1 MIMAGWV
8 EMATLTRKGN
18 AVLGVRERPNSQAG
32 LISTAFK
39 LARSLGLSAL
49 HFVFSV
55 YVKGSLT
62 CGFASFSSWFQ
73 FLGSF
78 IGLMASAVD
87 AQSVII

>member
-39 LARSLGLSAL
+39 LARSLGLNAL
-49 HFVFSV
+49 HFVFRFRQKVLLHAVSLLSV
-55 YVKGSLT
+55 AGSN
-62 CGFASFSSWFQ
+62 SWGA
-73 FLGSF
+73 L
-78 IGLMASAVD
+78 
-87 AQSVII
+87 SV